1 MWVAVR
7 QLGAF
12 VRGAGAN
19 ARSHSRFVVASDLVR
34 WRVSAARRR
43 AATAR
48 VSDRRPAQ
56 LARSMGVGLRL
67 ALGAV
72 LSAVLVPSAAC
83 TTVDAGQDFQI
94 ADIVFDEDYYYCEVE
109 PVLFKNGCGPG
120 SGSDAAGGCHFNVT
134 NFRLR
139 DYSPL
144 VGESCQNGAP
154 GVTPNNTA
162 RDNYQAAQ
170 TQMRRDPDL
179 APLFNRPTGTTAH
192 PRQIFPADSPDAQVI
207 RDWAERFS
215 SQ

>member
-1 MWVAVR
+1 M
-7 QLGAF
+7 
-12 VRGAGAN
+12 
-19 ARSHSRFVVASDLVR
+19 
-34 WRVSAARRR
+34 RVSAARRG
-43 AATAR
+43 AVKAR
-48 VSDRRPAQ
+48 LSNRRSEYAGSGGHS
-56 LARSMGVGLRL
+56 LAWVARWFGGVGLRL
-67 ALGAV
+67 ALGSLV
-72 LSAVLVPSAAC
+72 LLSLVPSSAC

-94 ADIVFDEDYYYCEVE
+94 ADIVFDEDFYFCEVE
-109 PVLFKNGCGPG
+109 PVLFKNSCGPG
-120 SGSDAAGGCHFNVT
+120 SGSDPAGGCHFNVT

-144 VGESCQNGAP
+144 MGDSCQNGSP
-154 GVTPNNTA
+154 SITPNNTA

-192 PRQIFPADSPDAQVI
+192 PRQIFAPNSPDAQVI